1 MNKKPTA
8 NYKVI
13 EEEGGRCYQ
22 FFCDLSGAYAC
33 TTKSICADTLEK
45 ELEIAWETEGK
56 ACFNQCQSCGRFVSD
71 VMYNADVL
79 ECVECAPWE
88 NIPNYCPKCG
98 TRLTTPKN
106 TVSQKHCPE
115 CGVLLRYEGR

>member
-1 MNKKPTA
+1 MNLRSTA

-13 EEEGGRCYQ
+13 KDEEGRCYQ

-33 TTKSICADTLEK
+33 TVKGVRADTPE
-45 ELEIAWETEGK
+45 EEMQIAWETEGRK
-56 ACFNQCQSCGRFVSD
+56 HFNVCHKCGRFVSD

-88 NIPNYCPKCG
+88 NVPNYCPKCG
-98 TRLTTPKN
+98 ERLSNPEKNCPK
-106 TVSQKHCPE
+106 
-115 CGVLLRYEGR
+115 CGAFLWYEGG